1 MAQTSCSLLA
11 EFGCATGKVGPTVP
25 RNKCKRAVPTQT
37 EVLESSCFSG
47 TAPGPLPVASGQE
60 GNANSKEKLGHFR
73 AKQFFSK
80 SSVLTLKNKEGII

>member
-1 MAQTSCSLLA
+1 MAQTSYSLLA
-11 EFGCATGKVGPTVP
+11 EFWCVTGKVGQTVP
-25 RNKCKRAVPTQT
+25 RNKCKRTVPIQM
-37 EVLESSCFSG
+37 EVLENSCFSG
-47 TAPGPLPVASGQE
+47 TTPGPLPAASGQE